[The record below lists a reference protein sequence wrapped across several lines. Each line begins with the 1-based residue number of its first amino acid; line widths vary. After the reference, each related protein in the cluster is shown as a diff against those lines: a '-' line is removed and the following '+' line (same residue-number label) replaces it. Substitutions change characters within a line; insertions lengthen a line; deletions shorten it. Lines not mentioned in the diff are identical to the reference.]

1 MAYQA
6 KACDGFKRSANG
18 WRFSS
23 ETGTSRIAN
32 RGWYRSETGSVFFLG
47 TPQLTLTID
56 CRQLW
61 QCLRWTVGAQL
72 WNLCIV
78 VLLDRMLALF

>member
-1 MAYQA
+1 MADQA

-23 ETGTSRIAN
+23 ETG
-32 RGWYRSETGSVFFLG
+32 SVFFLG
-47 TPQLTLTID
+47 ALSLTLTID

-72 WNLCIV
+72 WNLCIIA
-78 VLLDRMLALF
+78 LLDRMLALF